1 MGRLIYALIP
11 DRIRR
16 ILAICHVE
24 KTPTPT
30 GPVHDLDSSGTTCI
44 ARSMEHAMSY
54 GVRFITSLY
63 LYMTYTTAHML
74 KPVRQDPLRLGSG
87 AAAVRAYYTSWS
99 APKAAG
105 GFHLTTKSHRKV
117 CYNRKLFLLA
127 T

>member
-63 LYMTYTTAHML
+63 LYMAYTTAHMSD
-74 KPVRQDPLRLGSG
+74 PVRKDPLRL
-87 AAAVRAYYTSWS
+87 
-99 APKAAG
+99 
-105 GFHLTTKSHRKV
+105 
-117 CYNRKLFLLA
+117 LLLVWFFFFF
-127 T
+127 